1 MKNLFTNSII
11 ISLFCIILFAP
22 SLIAQDDWR
31 GQTIETKEQFP
42 YLKEKYE
49 MTLDQTFD
57 TVWEAAKKSIEQI
70 NCSIITANTRQDD
83 EGLYRGT
90 IQSDFCIFAVGDTT
104 LKNMRFYSVDLP
116 FIRGGVWANGRM
128 QYKIIVRETQDD
140 KVYVLLTGEIS
151 GMESHVTSKVH
162 FWKSNGFKE
171 SMMIER
177 IKMNLG
183 LPHDL
188 KEQL

>member
-1 MKNLFTNSII
+1 MKNLFTNSILFSLICII
-11 ISLFCIILFAP
+11 ISAP

-31 GQTIETKEQFP
+31 GQTIETKDNFP
-42 YLKEKYE
+42 YLKDKYE

-57 TVWEAAKKSIEQI
+57 TVWEAAKKSIEEI

-104 LKNMRFYSVDLP
+104 LQNMRYYSVDLP
-116 FIRGGVWANGRM
+116 FIRGGVWVNGRM
-128 QYKIIVRETQDD
+128 QYKIIVRETPDD
-140 KVYVLLTGEIS
+140 KVYVLLNGEIS

-171 SMMIER
+171 SMMMER
-177 IKMNLG
+177 IKMHLG
-183 LPHDL
+183 LPYEL
-188 KEQL
+188 KEQ